1 MICSFIVPLEASES
15 VNAIR
20 QLIRTA
26 RAAGLTLD
34 EGPTARE
41 PGFSARVAVR
51 HAQQLWERAVG
62 SLGPALPVVVAASGD
77 VDDDH
82 ASLLYFAAM
91 SCATVGEALELAVT
105 HWRYVSEVYPLQ
117 LVRHADT
124 ALLTLDAPAP
134 LTLGARLAIEHSVVQ
149 LARTGIELS
158 GGAWRPIEVVLGHR
172 PPCAS
177 ERWEE
182 ACRAPL
188 RIDPM
193 ARGPGLRLTA
203 ESLALPVKSGIE
215 PYRGAAHRFFVEM
228 LEACTP
234 RPRGTGR
241 VAERVSEALG
251 RNLSGAAPTVE
262 QIAHELSL
270 SARSLHRQLAA
281 EGTSYQRLLDGLRCD
296 EAIRQ
301 AIEEHRPFK
310 TIATAVGFSDPRAF
324 RRAFKR
330 WTGTTPQEYRARH
343 A

>member
-26 RAAGLTLD
+26 RAAGLVLD

-51 HAQQLWERAVG
+51 HAHQLWERAAHF
-62 SLGPALPVVVAASGD
+62 LGPALPLEVAAAGD
-77 VDDDH
+77 ADDEH

-91 SCATVGEALELAVT
+91 TCATVGEALELAVA
-105 HWRYVSEVYPLQ
+105 HWRYVSEAYPLQ
-117 LVRHADT
+117 LLRHGDT
-124 ALLTLDAPAP
+124 LQLQLDASGP
-134 LTLGARLAIEHSVVQ
+134 LGLGARLAAEHSVVQ
-149 LARTGIELS
+149 LARSGIELS
-158 GGAWRPIEVVLGHR
+158 AGAWQPVEVVLAHR
-172 PPCAS
+172 PPVET
-177 ERWEE
+177 ERWEA

-193 ARGPGLRLTA
+193 ARGPALRVSA
-203 ESLALPVKSGIE
+203 ASLALPVKSGIE
-215 PYRGAAHRFFVEM
+215 PYRVAAHRFFVEM

-234 RPRGTGR
+234 RPRGNGR
-241 VAERVSEALG
+241 VSERVSEALG
-251 RNLSGAAPTVE
+251 RNLSAAAPTVE
-262 QIAHELSL
+262 QIAHELSV

-330 WTGTTPQEYRARH
+330 WTGTTPQEFRARH

>member
-1 MICSFIVPLEASES
+1 VPLEVSES

-26 RAAGLTLD
+26 RAAGLVLD

-41 PGFSARVAVR
+41 PTFSARVAVR
-51 HAQQLWERAVG
+51 HAQQLWERAV
-62 SLGPALPVVVAASGD
+62 STLGPALPLVVAASGD

-91 SCATVGEALELAVT
+91 TCATMGEALELAVA
-105 HWRYVSEVYPLQ
+105 HWRYVSEAHALQ
-117 LVRHADT
+117 LVRHGDT
-124 ALLTLDAPAP
+124 AQLVLEAPGP
-134 LTLGARLAIEHSVVQ
+134 LALGARLALEHSVVQ
-149 LARTGIELS
+149 LARSGIELS
-158 GGAWRPIEVVLGHR
+158 GGVWRPVELVLGHR

-177 ERWEE
+177 ERWEQ
-182 ACRAPL
+182 ACGAPL
-188 RIDPM
+188 RIDPD
-193 ARGPGLRLTA
+193 ARGPGLRITA
-203 ESLALPVKSGIE
+203 ESLALPVRSGIE

-234 RPRGTGR
+234 RLRGSGR
-241 VAERVSEALG
+241 VSDRVTEALA
-251 RNLSGAAPTVE
+251 RNLSAAAPTVE
-262 QIAHELSL
+262 QLAHELSL